1 MGSVDLKV
9 GAVVLGTILTF
20 TLVANAIPQVQSDVP
35 ELIAFGADVTADE
48 LVGAGQGLFEGA
60 GGCVACHAE
69 GTGAR
74 GPNLLTDYQGE
85 GTIGQRCG
93 DRVGGTDCK
102 AYLYASLTEPEVFLV
117 DDFPPIMPALNRTM
131 NPQQVWA
138 VVAFL
143 QSMGGEVTVTG
154 ADIPSDA
161 ATGAGEVFAA
171 GGGPAGCGWSGPGGD
186 PESGVRPVSRACRRR
201 CSAWTSSGR
210 CWRPALR
217 GPDSAVHPRPE
228 RVRRG
233 GIPGADLRDASNLR
247 RAVYCRSAGIGRR
260 LSERPRV
267 VRNLQ

>member
-171 GGGPAGCGWSGPGGD
+171 GGGLPG
-186 PESGVRPVSRACRRR
+186 VA
-201 CSAWTSSGR
+201 
-210 CWRPALR
+210 
-217 GPDSAVHPRPE
+217 
-228 RVRRG
+228 
-233 GIPGADLRDASNLR
+233 GADPVEILNQECVLCHELAEGGVPLGPPLDG
-247 RAVYCRSAGIGRR
+247 VGGR
-260 LSERPRV
+260 LSADQIRQSILDPSASAAEGYQELISAMPPTFGERFTAAQLESV
-267 VRNLQ
+267 VGYLSGLE